1 MSASPPLADTSR
13 AMSGRGVAVAC
24 EAELNQAVAEIGSAE
39 GPLLIEMILNPPA
52 VPRFHL
58 WPDWTERRANDARWM
73 SMKLEKVNGRFIK
86 FNFVSSLVSINGG
99 GPWNRTRRGSPRRSY
114 SPLPHLAAR
123 PPSSKRLPC
132 MAPFAN
138 RRAE

>member
-13 AMSGRGVAVAC
+13 AMSGRGVAVTC

-99 GPWNRTRRGSPRRSY
+99 GPWAITKESSHISVYLRASHSFRYYAINQHVNG
-114 SPLPHLAAR
+114 AAFFR
-123 PPSSKRLPC
+123 C
-132 MAPFAN
+132 
-138 RRAE
+138 